1 MENSVQSWQRSLV
14 FCRHLITFSARM
26 IATGGMVRPSAL
38 AVFRLINVISIE
50 SARSASS
57 GAASKLVL
65 INPYRRRLPHE
76 AGRATVLGTNF

>member
-1 MENSVQSWQRSLV
+1 MPDPEAVP
-14 FCRHLITFSARM
+14 LITFSARM
-26 IATGGMVRPSAL
+26 INTGEMVRPSAL
-38 AVFRLINVISIE
+38 AVFRLIVISME